1 MSCWSW
7 SVPAGPEGSCVYATD
22 YGICKSCY
30 ARANRYNTSVVAKAQ
45 WIRYNW
51 FKAMLVED
59 VEYLMDTLAEAVGK
73 FAKNGYFRIFDSG
86 DFSDHREYGIWA
98 EVAKRNPE
106 VKFWVPTRTWR
117 SENDQWINGLTE
129 LSQVANVQ
137 VRLSALEF
145 NEVAPCQDGSMV
157 VTDLENVPAGVYPC
171 PKSINGSSCQA
182 EACRTC
188 WDNPETSVAYLVHG
202 MMGRHKQFEI
212 SDKMLEQ
219 RLEFKEKYSTLTIG
233 AT

>member
-30 ARANRYNTSVVAKAQ
+30 ARANRYNTDVVAKAQ
-45 WIRYNW
+45 WIRYQW
-51 FKAMLVED
+51 FKRMLVED
-59 VEYLMDTLAEAVGK
+59 VDGLWAVIDGAIK
-73 FAKNGYFRIFDSG
+73 KYCTNGYFRVFDSG
-86 DFSDHREYGIWA
+86 DFSDPNEYYLWSR
-98 EVAKRNPE
+98 VAHTNPN

-117 SENDQWINGLTE
+117 SENDKWISGLIV
-129 LSQVANVQ
+129 LQNNRNVTL
-137 VRLSALEF
+137 RLSALEF
-145 NEVAPCQDGSMV
+145 NNPPPVFNGTMV
-157 VTDLENVPAGVYPC
+157 ITDNAAKPDNVWLC
-171 PKSINGSSCQA
+171 PKSVNGSSCEA
-182 EACRTC
+182 EGCRVC
-188 WDNPETSVAYLVHG
+188 WDYPNYPVAYFVHG

-219 RLEFKEKYSTLTIG
+219 RVNLKHKYTTITIG